1 MELGAPVEICGC
13 ELGTVPRQGDPPREV
28 GRDIM
33 ATGIN
38 ITADLN
44 RGFTGPPSVSA
55 DSPIF
60 PSQSG
65 QPDFPELLPN
75 RNGLIVPHGL
85 GLAWGGSI
93 LKSSRQMS
101 GSPCHAAICTT
112 ERASHAL
119 SLFFRRRD
127 AAGDPAACA
136 AGVCIHDRFRKWH
149 ELRWFLPLCG
159 SR

>member
-38 ITADLN
+38 ITADLFEATN
-44 RGFTGPPSVSA
+44 RAFTGPPNVSA

-75 RNGLIVPHGL
+75 RNGLIVPNGL
-85 GLAWGGSI
+85 GLAWGRSIRKSSTHQFAVPCGDLHNRKSVPCAFSI
-93 LKSSRQMS
+93 LSPSRCCWRS
-101 GSPCHAAICTT
+101 CC
-112 ERASHAL
+112 L
-119 SLFFRRRD
+119 CCRRL
-127 AAGDPAACA
+127 
-136 AGVCIHDRFRKWH
+136 H
-149 ELRWFLPLCG
+149 